1 MFDDEFYDESE
12 MGDPELYEKEV
23 RAMAKQEFING
34 CYEAYDV
41 LVTQGKAALQEAEIS
56 SIQRAINK
64 MTALFIV
71 NEEFE
76 RCSFLQRFVAEN
88 MPGFKIEPDPTVEK
102 ELNSI

>member
-1 MFDDEFYDESE
+1 MFEDDDYPNEDQMADYESE
-12 MGDPELYEKEV
+12 MRKIAKE
-23 RAMAKQEFING
+23 EFING

-41 LVTQGKAALQEAEIS
+41 LVTKGKTALQEAEIS

-76 RCSFLQRFVAEN
+76 RCSFLQKFVSEN

-102 ELNSI
+102 QLNAI

>member
-1 MFDDEFYDESE
+1 
-12 MGDPELYEKEV
+12 
-23 RAMAKQEFING
+23 MAKEDFIQG
-34 CYEAYDV
+34 CYDAYAV
-41 LVTQGKAALQEAEIS
+41 LVTQGRSALDEAEIS

-88 MPGFKIEPDPTVEK
+88 MPGFKIEPDPTIEK